1 MKKTFLTLALLPV
14 IILFGCKDN
23 SENETQE
30 FVRSV
35 KTIEITK
42 ANQDKF
48 RSISGVV
55 IAADNSDLSFRV
67 GGRITEVNVDAGD
80 LVTKGQILAKLEQR
94 DFDLALQSS
103 KAQLSQAQAN
113 LAEKKDNLR
122 RQTALRK
129 KDFVSKADFEKAQAE
144 YQVALSEVSVA
155 ESGLKNATD
164 NMERTILKAPFSGKI
179 AARNIEPYTEIV
191 AGSTVFELESND
203 AFKVEARMPETLIRQ
218 VNYGDLTKVTLPTL
232 KNIEVGAVISRIA
245 SKTESGNAFPI
256 EVTLDDNSHD
266 IRPGMTANIYFNFG
280 ENAESSIYLIPI
292 TALDLRFFDKEL
304 GMLKDQAAIYLYD
317 KESSTVKMN
326 RVKIHDIRGN
336 NLEVTEGLKEGD
348 IVITAGVAFLQ
359 DGQKVKL
366 WDPKYTVP
374 ATLDK

>member
-1 MKKTFLTLALLPV
+1 MKKTFLTLALLPL
-14 IILFGCKDN
+14 IMLSSCKDN

-42 ANQDKF
+42 ANKDKF
-48 RSISGVV
+48 RSITGVV

-67 GGRITEVNVDAGD
+67 GGRIIKVNVDAGD
-80 LVTKGQILAKLEQR
+80 LVTKGQILAEIEQR
-94 DFDLALQSS
+94 DFDLALQSA
-103 KAQLSQAQAN
+103 KAQLSQSRAN
-113 LAEKKDNLR
+113 LVEKTDNLR

-164 NMERTILKAPFSGKI
+164 NIDRTILKAPFSGKI

-191 AGSTVFELESND
+191 AGYTVFELESND
-203 AFKVEARMPETLIRQ
+203 AFKVETRMPETLVRQ
-218 VNYGDLTKVTLPTL
+218 VNSGDLTKVTFPTL
-232 KNIEVGAVISRIA
+232 KDIEVGAEITRIA
-245 SKTESGNAFPI
+245 SKAEAGNAFPI
-256 EVTLDDNSHD
+256 EVTLADNLHD
-266 IRPGMTANIYFNFG
+266 IRPGMTANVYFNFAG
-280 ENAESSIYLIPI
+280 NPDSSIYLIPV
-292 TALDLRFFDKEL
+292 TALDLRFFDKDL
-304 GMLKDQAAIYLYD
+304 GLLKEQAAIYLYD

-326 RVKIHDIRGN
+326 RVKINDIRGN
-336 NLEVTEGLKEGD
+336 SLEVIQGLKEGD
-348 IVITAGVAFLQ
+348 VVITAGVSFLQ

-366 WDPKYTVP
+366 WDPKYSVP